1 MTVSSTTTKNSYS
14 GDGSTHEFTYGFKI
28 TAASELKVIIRTDAT
43 AAEAEESTN
52 NYVITGIDSDSGGTV
67 LFKYDTGNPADA
79 HYSTTDYRP
88 QTGET
93 VLLKRDLP
101 LTQTTDYTPNDPFPA
116 EAHEDALDRLT
127 FIAQQINERV
137 DRSVVFPESDPA
149 NTAIPNSV
157 DRANKYLAFGS
168 DGSVSVTAGT
178 SSDIVASTFAQ
189 TLLDDTDAATMRT
202 TLGLGSLA
210 TQATVATANI
220 DDDAVTN
227 AKLADD
233 AVNTDQIADG
243 AVTAA
248 KVASALQTLL
258 TPTGSLVPYAG
269 TSAPTGWLFCYGQ
282 AVSRTTYVDLF
293 TALGTTYGSGDGSTT
308 FNLPDLRGRVIA
320 GKDDMGGS
328 SANRLTD
335 QSGGLNGDTLGD
347 SGGSETHT
355 LTTAQLAAHTH
366 TVNSV
371 TVQTASSSGSDGTI
385 NITGPLYTFTSQ
397 ADSASTI
404 ATTGTTG
411 AGAASHTASL
421 ANTGSGAAHNN
432 VQPTFI
438 LNYII
443 KT

>member
-28 TAASELKVIIRTDAT
+28 TASSELKVIIRTDST
-43 AAEAEESTN
+43 GVEAEESTN
-52 NYVITGIDSDSGGTV
+52 NYVITGIDNDSGGTV
-67 LFKYDTGNPADA
+67 LFKYDTGNPADPN
-79 HYSTTDYRP
+79 YSTTDYRP

-137 DRSVVFPESDPA
+137 DRSIVFPESDSSS
-149 NTAIPNSV
+149 TTIPNSV
-157 DRANKYLAFGS
+157 DRANKYLAFGPGG
-168 DGSVSVTAGT
+168 DVSVTAGT
-178 SSDIVASTFAQ
+178 SSDIVASAYAQ
-189 TLLDDTDAATMRT
+189 TLLDDVDAAAART
-202 TLGLGSLA
+202 TLGLAALA
-210 TQATVATANI
+210 TKATVATADI

-227 AKLADD
+227 AKLADN
-233 AVNTDQIADG
+233 AVNTAQIADD

-248 KVASALQTLL
+248 KVADALQTLL

-282 AVSRTTYVDLF
+282 AVSRATYASLF

-320 GKDDMGGS
+320 GKDDMGGA

-355 LTTAQLAAHTH
+355 LTTAEMPTHTH

-371 TVQTASSSGSDGTI
+371 TVQTIGTPGTGTVSGPALYAGGGLGT
-385 NITGPLYTFTSQ
+385 TVT
-397 ADSASTI
+397 
-404 ATTGTTG
+404 ATTGATVGATTTD
-411 AGAASHTASL
+411 HTASL
-421 ANTGSGAAHNN
+421 ANTGSGSAHNI
-432 VQPTFI
+432 VQPTFV

>member
-127 FIAQQINERV
+127 FIAQQLNERI
-137 DRSVVFPESDPA
+137 DRSIVFPESDPA
-149 NTAIPNSV
+149 TTTIPNSV

-168 DGSVSVTAGT
+168 NGDVSVTAGT

-210 TQATVATANI
+210 VQNTIDSTDI

-233 AVNTDQIADG
+233 AVNTDQIADD

-248 KVASALQTLL
+248 KVADALQTLL

-282 AVSRTTYVDLF
+282 AVSRTTYSALF

-355 LTTAQLAAHTH
+355 LTTAQMPSHTH

-371 TVQTASSSGSDGTI
+371 TVYGASTTSSGSSYTGLPYTNNPDTI
-385 NITGPLYTFTSQ
+385 PSR
-397 ADSASTI
+397 A
-404 ATTGTTG
+404 ATTGDG
-411 AGAASHTASL
+411 VNSHTASL

>member
-1 MTVSSTTTKNSYS
+1 
-14 GDGSTHEFTYGFKI
+14 
-28 TAASELKVIIRTDAT
+28 
-43 AAEAEESTN
+43 
-52 NYVITGIDSDSGGTV
+52 
-67 LFKYDTGNPADA
+67 
-79 HYSTTDYRP
+79 
-88 QTGET
+88 
-93 VLLKRDLP
+93 
-101 LTQTTDYTPNDPFPA
+101 
-116 EAHEDALDRLT
+116 
-127 FIAQQINERV
+127 
-137 DRSVVFPESDPA
+137 
-149 NTAIPNSV
+149 
-157 DRANKYLAFGS
+157 
-168 DGSVSVTAGT
+168 
-178 SSDIVASTFAQ
+178 
-189 TLLDDTDAATMRT
+189 LLDDVDAAAART
-202 TLGLGSLA
+202 TLGLGALA
-210 TQATVATANI
+210 TQATVATADI

-233 AVNTDQIADG
+233 AVNTDQIADD

-248 KVASALQTLL
+248 KVADALQTLL

-282 AVSRTTYVDLF
+282 AVSRTTYSALF

-320 GKDDMGGS
+320 GKDDMGGA

-355 LTTAQLAAHTH
+355 LTEAELASHTH

-371 TVQTASSSGSDGTI
+371 TVQGISAPGTGTRFGLSFI
-385 NITGPLYTFTSQ
+385 PESTGGTTV
-397 ADSASTI
+397 
-404 ATTGTTG
+404 TGTTG
-411 AGAASHTASL
+411 ATVGATTTAHTASL
-421 ANTGSGAAHNN
+421 ANTGSGSAHNN

>member
-28 TAASELKVIIRTDAT
+28 TASSELKVIIRTDST
-43 AAEAEESTN
+43 GVEAEESTN

-67 LFKYDTGNPADA
+67 LFKYDTGNPADPN
-79 HYSTTDYRP
+79 YSTTDYRP

-137 DRSVVFPESDPA
+137 DRSIVFPESDSSS
-149 NTAIPNSV
+149 TTIPNSV
-157 DRANKYLAFGS
+157 DRANKYLAFGPGG
-168 DGSVSVTAGT
+168 DVSVTAGT
-178 SSDIVASTFAQ
+178 SSDIVASAYAQ
-189 TLLDDTDAATMRT
+189 TLLDDVDAAAART
-202 TLGLGSLA
+202 TLELAALA
-210 TQATVATANI
+210 TKATVATADI

-227 AKLADD
+227 AKLADN
-233 AVNTDQIADG
+233 AVNTAQIADD

-248 KVASALQTLL
+248 KVADALQTLL

-282 AVSRTTYVDLF
+282 AVSRATYASLF

-320 GKDDMGGS
+320 GKDDMGGA

-355 LTTAQLAAHTH
+355 LTTAQMPTHTH

-371 TVQTASSSGSDGTI
+371 TVYGGSGIGT
-385 NITGPLYTFTSQ
+385 TGSENFGGLAYTSGTNF
-397 ADSASTI
+397 DSVTVT

-411 AGAASHTASL
+411 TGAQSHTASL
-421 ANTGSGAAHNN
+421 ANTGSGSAHNI

>member
-28 TAASELKVIIRTDAT
+28 TAASELKVIIRTDST
-43 AAEAEESTN
+43 GVEAEESTN

-79 HYSTTDYRP
+79 HYSTTDSRP

-93 VLLKRDLP
+93 VLLKRTLP

-116 EAHEDALDRLT
+116 ESHEDALDRLT

-137 DRSVVFPESDPA
+137 DRSIVFPEADSSS
-149 NTAIPNSV
+149 TTIPNSV
-157 DRANKYLAFGS
+157 DRANKYLAFGA

-178 SSDIVASTFAQ
+178 SSDIVASAYAQ
-189 TLLDDTDAATMRT
+189 TLLDDVDAAAART

-233 AVNTDQIADG
+233 AVNTDQIADD

-248 KVASALQTLL
+248 KVADALQTLL
-258 TPTGSLVPYAG
+258 TPTGSLVPFAG
-269 TSAPTGWLFCYGQ
+269 SSAPTGWLFCYGQ
-282 AVSRTTYVDLF
+282 AVSRTTYSALF

-320 GKDDMGGS
+320 GKDDMGGA

-335 QSGGLNGDTLGD
+335 QTGGLNGDTLGD

-355 LTTAQLAAHTH
+355 LTEAQLPAHTH

-371 TVQTASSSGSDGTI
+371 TVYGGFGTGTGGSDNFAGLSYTSGSNFDTVSV
-385 NITGPLYTFTSQ
+385 T
-397 ADSASTI
+397 

-411 AGAASHTASL
+411 TGAQSHTASL
-421 ANTGSGAAHNN
+421 ANTGSGSAHNN

>member
-93 VLLKRDLP
+93 VLLKRNLP

-227 AKLADD
+227 AKLADN
-233 AVNTDQIADG
+233 AVNTAQIADD

-258 TPTGSLVPYAG
+258 TPTGSLVPFAG

-320 GKDDMGGS
+320 GKDDMGGA

-355 LTTAQLAAHTH
+355 LTEAQLPAHTH

-371 TVQTASSSGSDGTI
+371 TVQAGTFSGTEGGGSFG
-385 NITGPLYTFTSQ
+385 GPFY
-397 ADSASTI
+397 ASASGVESVTVN

-411 AGAASHTASL
+411 TGAASHTASL

>member
-1 MTVSSTTTKNSYS
+1 
-14 GDGSTHEFTYGFKI
+14 
-28 TAASELKVIIRTDAT
+28 
-43 AAEAEESTN
+43 
-52 NYVITGIDSDSGGTV
+52 
-67 LFKYDTGNPADA
+67 
-79 HYSTTDYRP
+79 
-88 QTGET
+88 
-93 VLLKRDLP
+93 
-101 LTQTTDYTPNDPFPA
+101 
-116 EAHEDALDRLT
+116 
-127 FIAQQINERV
+127 
-137 DRSVVFPESDPA
+137 VFPESDPA

-210 TQATVATANI
+210 VQNTIDSTDI

-227 AKLADD
+227 AKLADN
-233 AVNTDQIADG
+233 AVNTAQIADD

-320 GKDDMGGS
+320 GKDDMGGT

-355 LTTAQLAAHTH
+355 LTTAQMPSHTH

-371 TVQTASSSGSDGTI
+371 TVYGASTTSSGSSYSGL
-385 NITGPLYTFTSQ
+385 LYTNNP
-397 ADSASTI
+397 DTI
-404 ATTGTTG
+404 PTRTATTGDG
-411 AGAASHTASL
+411 VNSHTASL

-432 VQPTFI
+432 VQPTLI

>member
-52 NYVITGIDSDSGGTV
+52 NYVITGIDNDSGGTV

-178 SSDIVASTFAQ
+178 SSDVVASAFAE
-189 TLLDDTDAATMRT
+189 TLLDDIDAATMRN

-248 KVASALQTLL
+248 KVAEALKTLL
-258 TPTGSLVPYAG
+258 TPTGSLTPYAG
-269 TSAPTGWLFCYGQ
+269 SSAPTGWLFCYGQ
-282 AVSRTTYVDLF
+282 AVSRVTYVDLF
-293 TALGTTYGSGDGSTT
+293 TAIGTTYGSGDGSTT

-320 GKDDMGGS
+320 GKDDMGGA

-355 LTTAQLAAHTH
+355 LTTAQMPTHTH

-371 TVQTASSSGSDGTI
+371 TVYGIQGTGSNGT
-385 NITGPLYTFTSQ
+385 
-397 ADSASTI
+397 SASGLSYTTPTNVETI
-404 ATTGTTG
+404 TETGTTQG
-411 AGAASHTASL
+411 LSTPHTASL
-421 ANTGSGAAHNN
+421 ANTGSGSAHNI

>member
-1 MTVSSTTTKNSYS
+1 
-14 GDGSTHEFTYGFKI
+14 
-28 TAASELKVIIRTDAT
+28 
-43 AAEAEESTN
+43 
-52 NYVITGIDSDSGGTV
+52 
-67 LFKYDTGNPADA
+67 
-79 HYSTTDYRP
+79 
-88 QTGET
+88 
-93 VLLKRDLP
+93 
-101 LTQTTDYTPNDPFPA
+101 
-116 EAHEDALDRLT
+116 
-127 FIAQQINERV
+127 
-137 DRSVVFPESDPA
+137 
-149 NTAIPNSV
+149 
-157 DRANKYLAFGS
+157 
-168 DGSVSVTAGT
+168 
-178 SSDIVASTFAQ
+178 
-189 TLLDDTDAATMRT
+189 LLDDVDAAAART

-233 AVNTDQIADG
+233 AVNTDQIADD

-248 KVASALQTLL
+248 KVADALQTLL
-258 TPTGSLVPYAG
+258 TPTGSLVPFAG
-269 TSAPTGWLFCYGQ
+269 SSAPTGWLFCYGQ

-320 GKDDMGGS
+320 GKDDMGGA

-355 LTTAQLAAHTH
+355 LTEAQMPAHTH

-371 TVQTASSSGSDGTI
+371 TVQAGTYSGTEGGASFG
-385 NITGPLYTFTSQ
+385 GPFY
-397 ADSASTI
+397 ASASGLDSVTVN

-411 AGAASHTASL
+411 TGAASHTASL
-421 ANTGSGAAHNN
+421 ANTGSGSAHNN